1 MSTTEAVI
9 WRHTSP
15 LAAIFFLGKIYRT
28 IAQNA
33 VQSLLPL
40 VAFGFAY
47 EGSLMTK
54 VTLGIGAF
62 VSITIIISIVRYW
75 FFRYKIAEDSVLIR
89 EGVIKKTE
97 LNIKFD
103 RIQAISTTQNIV
115 YRIFDLVTI
124 KLDTAG
130 SAGQEGHLPAI
141 KKALATSLRDKIR
154 RKPVSA
160 NRDKGESDD
169 AEDAIHPVRSLLA
182 LGSGDLVRIGLCDN
196 RALIFLAFLGLV
208 IKQLDQRIE
217 QGIEDG
223 AGEVISGQDVVSA
236 IVATAGG
243 VQASVAVGLLLV
255 FGFLLFLGAA
265 SIIGA
270 FLRYH
275 KFELVADNDIL
286 RSTGGLLTRHEHSIN
301 LAKIQTV
308 VASQGIMLR
317 LFGRFRLK
325 ARQAT
330 SSKRGK
336 CKSLTIPICTPRQLA
351 PLTAELFGG
360 EFAGLLI
367 ESVNTAFRPIAKQF
381 IRSRLVLTGLL
392 PAGVAMA
399 VLSSSL
405 GWHAIWALLWIP
417 VALFGVWCVYR
428 RYGVLVSEDGLA
440 LRQGF
445 FGYRVTAFLH
455 RKVQRISVTQTLLQR
470 RKGLATMQF
479 YLASGLIKVPYVDF
493 AKAKALRDYVLFRVE
508 TSQLAWH

>member
-1 MSTTEAVI
+1 MSTTEAVK

-15 LAAIFFLGKIYRT
+15 LAVIFFLGKIYQQ

-33 VQSLLPL
+33 VQSSLPL
-40 VAFGFAY
+40 VAFLFAY
-47 EGSLMTK
+47 EGNLMTK
-54 VTLGIGAF
+54 VILGISAF
-62 VSITIIISIVRYW
+62 VTITIIISIVRYW
-75 FFRYKIAEDSVLIR
+75 FFRYQIAEDSVLIR

-141 KKALATSLRDKIR
+141 KIALAARLRDKIR

-160 NRDKGESDD
+160 NRDRGESED
-169 AEDAIHPVRSLLA
+169 AEDNIHPVRSLLS
-182 LGSGDLVRIGLCDN
+182 LGSADMVKIGLSDN
-196 RALIFLAFLGLV
+196 RALIFLAFLGPV
-208 IKQLDQRIE
+208 IE
-217 QGIEDG
+217 QFDQMIDAGIEDG
-223 AGEVISGQDVVSA
+223 T
-236 IVATAGG
+236 IVAAVGG
-243 VQASVAVGLLLV
+243 VQANVAAGLLLV
-255 FGFLLFLGAA
+255 LGFLLFLATA

-317 LFGRFRLK
+317 LFGRFHLK
-325 ARQAT
+325 AKQAT

-336 CKSLTIPICTPRQLA
+336 CKSLTIPICMPRQLA
-351 PLTAELFGG
+351 PLTTELFGG

-367 ESVNTAFRPIAKQF
+367 EPANAAFRPIAKQF
-381 IRSRLVLTGLL
+381 IPSRLVLIGLL
-392 PAGVAMA
+392 PACVAMA

-405 GWHAIWALLWIP
+405 GWHAILALLWIP
-417 VALFGVWCVYR
+417 VALFGVWHVYR

-440 LRQGF
+440 LRKGF

-455 RKVQRISVTQTLLQR
+455 RKVQRVSVTQTLPQR
-470 RKGLATMQF
+470 RKGLATMRF
-479 YLASGLIKVPYVDF
+479 YLASGSVKVPYVDF
-493 AKAKALRDYVLFRVE
+493 AQAKALRDYVLFRVE

>member
-1 MSTTEAVI
+1 MSTIDAVK

-28 IAQNA
+28 IAKNA

-40 VAFGFAY
+40 VAFLIAY
-47 EGSLMTK
+47 EGNLMTK
-54 VTLGIGAF
+54 VILGISAF
-62 VSITIIISIVRYW
+62 VTITIIISIVRYW

-97 LNIKFD
+97 FNIKFD

-141 KKALATSLRDKIR
+141 KRALATRLRDKIR
-154 RKPVSA
+154 RKLGSA
-160 NRDKGESDD
+160 NRDNGESEI
-169 AEDAIHPVRSLLA
+169 AEDVIRPVRSLLA
-182 LGSGDLVRIGLCDN
+182 LGSGDMVRIGLCDN
-196 RALIFLAFLGLV
+196 RALIFLAFLGPV
-208 IKQLDQRIE
+208 IE
-217 QGIEDG
+217 QFDQMIDAGIEDG
-223 AGEVISGQDVVSA
+223 TIAA
-236 IVATAGG
+236 AAGG
-243 VQASVAVGLLLV
+243 VQAGVAVGLLLV
-255 FGFLLFLGAA
+255 FGFLLFLVAA

-308 VASQGIMLR
+308 VASQGVMLR
-317 LFGRFRLK
+317 SFGRFSLK
-325 ARQAT
+325 AKQAT
-330 SSKRGK
+330 SGK
-336 CKSLTIPICTPRQLA
+336 CKSLIIPICMPRQLA

-360 EFAGLLI
+360 EFAGLLT
-367 ESVNTAFRPIAKQF
+367 EPVNAAFRPIAKQF

-392 PAGVAMA
+392 PACIAMA

-405 GWHAIWALLWIP
+405 GWRAIWVLLWIP
-417 VALFGVWCVYR
+417 VALFGVWRVYR

-440 LRQGF
+440 LRKGL

-470 RKGLATMQF
+470 RKGLATMRF
-479 YLASGLIKVPYVDF
+479 YLASGSIKVPYVDF

>member
-1 MSTTEAVI
+1 MSTTEAVN

-15 LAAIFFLGKIYRT
+15 LAAIFFLGKIYRK

-115 YRIFDLVTI
+115 YRIFNLVTI

-130 SAGQEGHLPAI
+130 SAGQEGHLPGI

-160 NRDKGESDD
+160 NRDNGESDD

-182 LGSGDLVRIGLCDN
+182 LGSGDLVRIGLSDN
-196 RALIFLAFLGLV
+196 RALIFLAFLAPV
-208 IKQLDQRIE
+208 IKQFNQRIE
-217 QGIEDG
+217 QGIEDE
-223 AGEVISGQDVVSA
+223 AVVA
-236 IVATAGG
+236 AVGG
-243 VQASVAVGLLLV
+243 VQASVAVGSLLV

-330 SSKRGK
+330 SSRRGK
-336 CKSLTIPICTPRQLA
+336 NKSLTIPICTPRQLA

-360 EFAGLLI
+360 EFAGLRI
-367 ESVNTAFRPIAKQF
+367 ESVNTAFRLIAKQF

-392 PAGVAMA
+392 PACVAMA

-417 VALFGVWCVYR
+417 VALFGVWCIYR

-445 FGYRVTAFLH
+445 LGYRVTAFLH

-479 YLASGLIKVPYVDF
+479 YLASGSIKVPYVNF

>member
-1 MSTTEAVI
+1 MSTIDAGK

-15 LAAIFFLGKIYRT
+15 LATIFFLGKIYRT
-28 IAQNA
+28 IAKNS

-40 VAFGFAY
+40 VAFLIAY

-54 VTLGIGAF
+54 VILGSSAF
-62 VSITIIISIVRYW
+62 VTITIIISIIRYW

-103 RIQAISTTQNIV
+103 RIQAISTTQNMV

-141 KKALATSLRDKIR
+141 KKALATRLRDKIR

-169 AEDAIHPVRSLLA
+169 AEDAIHPVRSLLS
-182 LGSGDLVRIGLCDN
+182 LGSGDMVRIGLCDN
-196 RALIFLAFLGLV
+196 RALIFLAFLGPV
-208 IKQLDQRIE
+208 IE
-217 QGIEDG
+217 QFDQMIEAGIEDG
-223 AGEVISGQDVVSA
+223 TIAAAV
-236 IVATAGG
+236 GG
-243 VQASVAVGLLLV
+243 VQASVAVGSLLV

-265 SIIGA
+265 SIIRA

-301 LAKIQTV
+301 RAKIQTV
-308 VASQGIMLR
+308 VASQGVMLR
-317 LFGRFRLK
+317 LFGRFRLQ

-330 SSKRGK
+330 SGKR
-336 CKSLTIPICTPRQLA
+336 KSLTIPICTPRQLA

-367 ESVNTAFRPIAKQF
+367 ESVNSAFRPIAKQF

-392 PAGVAMA
+392 PASIAMA
-399 VLSSSL
+399 VLSSSF
-405 GWHAIWALLWIP
+405 GWRAIWVLLWIP
-417 VALFGVWCVYR
+417 IALFGVWSVYR
-428 RYGVLVSEDGLA
+428 RYGVLVNEDGLA
-440 LRQGF
+440 LRRGF

-470 RKGLATMQF
+470 RKGLATMRF
-479 YLASGLIKVPYVDF
+479 YLASGSVKVPFVDF
-493 AKAKALRDYVLFRVE
+493 AKAKTLRDYILFRVE

>member
-1 MSTTEAVI
+1 MSTTEAVK

-47 EGSLMTK
+47 KGSLMTK
-54 VTLGIGAF
+54 VILGIGAF

-89 EGVIKKTE
+89 EGVITKTE

-196 RALIFLAFLGLV
+196 RALIFLAFLGPV
-208 IKQLDQRIE
+208 IKQFNQRIE
-217 QGIEDG
+217 QGIED
-223 AGEVISGQDVVSA
+223 EA
-236 IVATAGG
+236 IVAAVGG
-243 VQASVAVGLLLV
+243 VQANVAVGSLLV

-325 ARQAT
+325 TRQAT
-330 SSKRGK
+330 SSERGK

-392 PAGVAMA
+392 PACVAMA

-405 GWHAIWALLWIP
+405 GWHAILALLWIP
-417 VALFGVWCVYR
+417 VALFGVWCIYR

-479 YLASGLIKVPYVDF
+479 YLASGSIKVPYVDF

>member
-1 MSTTEAVI
+1 MSTTEAVR

-15 LAAIFFLGKIYRT
+15 LAAIFFLGKIYRK

-196 RALIFLAFLGLV
+196 RALIFLAFLGPV
-208 IKQLDQRIE
+208 IKQFDQRIE
-217 QGIEDG
+217 QGIED
-223 AGEVISGQDVVSA
+223 EA
-236 IVATAGG
+236 IVTAVGG
-243 VQASVAVGLLLV
+243 VQASVVAGSLLV

-417 VALFGVWCVYR
+417 VALLGVWCIYR
-428 RYGVLVSEDGLA
+428 RYGVFISADGLA

-445 FGYRVTAFLH
+445 LGYRVTAFLH

-479 YLASGLIKVPYVDF
+479 YLASGSIKVPYVDF